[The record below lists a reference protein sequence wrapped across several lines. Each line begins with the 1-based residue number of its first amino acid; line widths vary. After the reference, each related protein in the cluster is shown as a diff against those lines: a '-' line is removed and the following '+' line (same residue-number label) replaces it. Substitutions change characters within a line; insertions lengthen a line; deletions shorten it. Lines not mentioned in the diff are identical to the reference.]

1 MRSRMLVP
9 QRSNLTT
16 AQLAESSEEQTDRS
30 QCASDCGSESLI
42 SVWCYFLGLF
52 HIDSTM
58 CPSLICSHDRQR
70 PQGETWWYR
79 GDEETCMHTLTK
91 CSPRS
96 FFNFPASMHNVYSS
110 HKLLCKITLS
120 SSATFSDFNAAPWQL
135 MSLIGVQ
142 LVTPADVSVSP
153 GYRET
158 HVNMLIFKFLSCKE
172 AFILAC
178 VH

>member
-1 MRSRMLVP
+1 
-9 QRSNLTT
+9 
-16 AQLAESSEEQTDRS
+16 
-30 QCASDCGSESLI
+30 
-42 SVWCYFLGLF
+42 
-52 HIDSTM
+52 
-58 CPSLICSHDRQR
+58 
-70 PQGETWWYR
+70 
-79 GDEETCMHTLTK
+79 
-91 CSPRS
+91 
-96 FFNFPASMHNVYSS
+96 MHNVYSS

-153 GYRET
+153 GNRET